1 MSRECIITTD
11 GPHFIWAPGAARES
25 PPNLKIWVLDQYE
38 VTVPKARINAQH
50 LLISQKYILT
60 GDQLKV
66 GKIFKT
72 DQLFESANPEQPEE
86 ITNHISRCQKMLEKL
101 NLGELE
107 YDYRI
112 RSNFFVTFG
121 YKQEVGKPRKI
132 LRAAVV
138 NLQEVDNLAFFWT
151 GCKGL

>member
-1 MSRECIITTD
+1 MLSPRSAIDMSRECIITTD

-25 PPNLKIWVLDQYE
+25 PPNLKIWVLDQYD

-72 DQLFESANPEQPEE
+72 DQLFESANPQEPEE
-86 ITNHISRCQKMLEKL
+86 IIKHIVRCKTQLNKL
-101 NLGELE
+101 QLGELDF
-107 YDYRI
+107 DYRI
-112 RSNFFVTFG
+112 RGKYFVTFG
-121 YKQEVGKPRKI
+121 YQQELGKPRKI
-132 LRAAVV
+132 IRAAVV
-138 NLQEVDNLAFFWT
+138 NLQAS
-151 GCKGL
+151 